1 MTKGKKL
8 DELEQKNA
16 ELVMDLQRVRADFEN
31 YRKMVENEKQAAMD
45 AGRTKAVI
53 NLLPSIDT
61 IERAVAHIPEDIA
74 EHQWVKGVEALIRQL
89 DKSLAQL
96 NLQRVVAKKGT
107 LFDPE
112 LHQAIQFD
120 DDAVGEKEVIA
131 EELQP
136 GYTLEGRVIRPAM
149 VKVTRQS

>member
-1 MTKGKKL
+1 MAKSKKT
-8 DELEQKNA
+8 DELEQQNA

-45 AGRTKAVI
+45 AGRTKAVL
-53 NLLPSIDT
+53 NLLPAIDT
-61 IERAVAHIPEDIA
+61 VERAVAHIPEDIA
-74 EHQWVKGVEALIRQL
+74 EHQWVKGVEGLIKQL

-96 NLQRVVAKKGT
+96 KLQRIAAEKGT

-120 DDAVGEKEVIA
+120 ETAEGEKEVIA

-136 GYTLEGRVIRPAM
+136 GYTLDGRVIRPAM
-149 VKVTRQS
+149 VKVTRQN